1 MPLLVGRHVN
11 KIDRKGRVS
20 VPKPFRDALQS
31 FGGGFA
37 GVYAYPL
44 FKDAA
49 VEACGEDYMTRV
61 AESVDDLNMFSR
73 DQDELAM
80 ALLESA
86 HQLPFDP
93 EGRVVLPQ
101 ELITCAGIDGEALFV
116 GRGWRFQIWN
126 PETYQAS
133 RSAVVE
139 RLKAGGPTLK
149 LRPAG
154 RED

>member
-1 MPLLVGRHVN
+1 MPLLVGRYIN

-20 VPKPFRDALQS
+20 VPKPFRDALQPS
-31 FGGGFA
+31 NGGSA

-49 VEACGEDYMTRV
+49 VEACDEDYMTRV

-80 ALLESA
+80 VLLESA

-93 EGRVVLPQ
+93 EGRVVLPA
-101 ELITCAGIDGEALFV
+101 ELIACAGIDGEALFV
-116 GRGWRFQIWN
+116 GRGRRFQIWN
-126 PETYQAS
+126 PDTYQES
-133 RSAVVE
+133 RREVVE
-139 RLKAGGPTLK
+139 RIKTGGPTLK
-149 LRPAG
+149 LRPQG
-154 RED
+154 HER